1 MRVTPDMI
9 DKQLRFKGKLMSKFV
24 RYNSPKD
31 FENNNKIIEILYKG
45 KKSKKMIC
53 QEVYV
58 EKKDGETIRVCI
70 YKPKNFKPNATGL
83 LWIHGGGYAMCV
95 PEQDIYYF
103 ENFTSVANCVIVAPD
118 YTHSIVKPYPAAFE
132 DCYCILRWI
141 KENTYEL
148 GIRDDQIFVG
158 GESCGG
164 GITAAIS
171 LYARDTKEVN
181 IAFQMP
187 LYPMLDD
194 RMNTYSAINNNA
206 PVWDSINNSLG
217 WRLYLDNL
225 FESDNVPK
233 YAAPA
238 REIDYSNLPPTFSFV
253 GEIDPFHDETVKY
266 IKNLRKA
273 GVNTHFSVYSGCYH
287 GFDTVCPKSDKGKSA
302 MKEMLR
308 VFEYATKN
316 YFTKQ
321 QNN

>member
-9 DKQLRFKGKLMSKFV
+9 DKQLRLKGKLMSKFV

-31 FENNNKIIEILYKG
+31 FQRNNKIIEKLHKG
-45 KKSKKMIC
+45 KNSKKMIC
-53 QEVYV
+53 EERYIT
-58 EKKDGETIRVCI
+58 KKDGGVIRACI
-70 YKPKNFKPNATGL
+70 YKPIDFKSNATGL
-83 LWIHGGGYAMCV
+83 LWIHGGGYAMCI
-95 PEQDIYYF
+95 PEQNMYYF
-103 ENFTSVANCVIVAPD
+103 ENLTSVANCVIVAPD
-118 YTHSIVKPYPAAFE
+118 YTHSIVKPYPAAFS
-132 DCYCILRWI
+132 DCYDILCWM
-141 KENTYEL
+141 KANANKL
-148 GIRDDQIFVG
+148 GIRDDQLFVG

-206 PVWDSINNSLG
+206 PVWDSINNSLA
-217 WRLYLDNL
+217 WRLYLDDL
-225 FESDNVPK
+225 FESNNVPK

-238 REIDYSNLPPTFSFV
+238 REVDYSNLPPTFSFV
-253 GEIDPFHDETVKY
+253 GEIEPFHDETVQY
-266 IKNLRKA
+266 IKNLNQAEVK
-273 GVNTHFSVYSGCYH
+273 TYFSVYKGCYH
-287 GFDTVCPKSDKGKSA
+287 GFDTVSPKSNKGKSA
-302 MKEMLR
+302 MNDMLR

-316 YFTKQ
+316 YFAK